1 MRYPQLLAG
10 LILAATAASE
20 ANYDDLDCLEQLVG
34 KELREVAAR
43 VSARQ
48 ASAEERR
55 RYDEAV
61 LPLKNSSRLSPPHRL
76 YRRKPLRQP
85 PR

>member
-1 MRYPQLLAG
+1 MTITVRYPQLLAG

-43 VSARQ
+43 VSAGQ

-61 LPLKNSSRLSPPHRL
+61 LPLENSSRLTSPR
-76 YRRKPLRQP
+76 
-85 PR
+85 